1 MDPTASALPMTSTD
15 LNSAAERPAVR
26 RRGRP
31 RADDTRIAILK
42 AAYELLEI
50 GGISSFTIEGVAARA
65 GSAKTTIYRWW
76 PSRES
81 LAVAAFLTVALP
93 RISFPNTGCA
103 SNDIKAQMQKVARVY
118 RGKIGRVVRDL
129 VAAGISNSEAA
140 EAFVN
145 GYVGQR
151 REAVREVLR
160 RGIASGEFVEDLDI
174 ESAID
179 ALYGP
184 MFYRLLVG
192 HGPIDKS
199 FIESTADIVLAG
211 FANRP
216 TPARKTVAR

>member
-1 MDPTASALPMTSTD
+1 MSAPDLKPGDKAPT
-15 LNSAAERPAVR
+15 ER

-31 RADDTRIAILK
+31 RGEEARVAILK
-42 AAYELLEI
+42 AAYQMLEED
-50 GGISSFTIEGVAARA
+50 GMPSFTSEGVAARA

-151 REAVREVLR
+151 
-160 RGIASGEFVEDLDI
+160 
-174 ESAID
+174 
-179 ALYGP
+179 
-184 MFYRLLVG
+184 
-192 HGPIDKS
+192 
-199 FIESTADIVLAG
+199 
-211 FANRP
+211 
-216 TPARKTVAR
+216 